1 MSNLSKN
8 FEFSANFWTNL
19 CKNLKIFAILSCKN
33 LKVFKFLRFKKIPK
47 KLTSLQN
54 CLQSEKS
61 WFQILKKITENFN
74 FWNWN
79 LNFWNLL
86 FRLGTGTGTFGT
98 FYFDW
103 ELELELLELFNP
115 NQELELE
122 RNFLGRFGTGT
133 GTGTF
138 IFFGTLGTLSATRSC
153 ISPKK
158 VLRLF

>member
-1 MSNLSKN
+1 M
-8 FEFSANFWTNL
+8 
-19 CKNLKIFAILSCKN
+19 
-33 LKVFKFLRFKKIPK
+33 
-47 KLTSLQN
+47 
-54 CLQSEKS
+54 
-61 WFQILKKITENFN
+61 
-74 FWNWN
+74 
-79 LNFWNLL
+79 L

-138 IFFGTLGTLSATRSC
+138 IFFGTLGTLARVHASMPAAAADAAGTCCSLCYGTLPAYKIFRTSN
-153 ISPKK
+153 IKIYLSLPKH
-158 VLRLF
+158 